1 MTTKEIIDNWL
12 NEIQTDLIKNYD
24 RLGLRAS
31 GNWANKLEQ
40 FQNQDGNLIKLGILG
55 EKYTGA
61 IEFGRLPTKMGSIP
75 GKLKGIIRKW
85 IDVKGITP
93 RDGISKDSLA
103 FLITRKIHREGWKV
117 PNRFNAGG
125 LVSDVITK
133 SRISEL
139 MKKLSLYYIEEIKTD
154 LKNTLENGSNSA

>member
-1 MTTKEIIDNWL
+1 MTTKEIIDSWL
-12 NEIQTDLIKNYD
+12 NETKTDLIKNYD
-24 RLGLRAS
+24 KLGLRAS
-31 GNWANKLEQ
+31 GNWANQLEQ
-40 FQNQDGNLIKLGILG
+40 FNTESGNLYKLGILG

-61 IEFGRLPTKMGSIP
+61 IEFGRRGNFNQTEKAIKKWVGWAGSTFIKEWTK
-75 GKLKGIIRKW
+75 KKGIPETASYAI
-85 IDVKGITP
+85 
-93 RDGISKDSLA
+93 A
-103 FLITRKIHREGWKV
+103 YKIAREGWKV

>member
-12 NEIQTDLIKNYD
+12 SETETDLVKNYD

-31 GNWANKLEQ
+31 GNWARQLEQ
-40 FQNQDGNLIKLGILG
+40 FQSEGSNLLKLGILG

-61 IEFGRLPTKMGSIP
+61 LEFGRLPTKSGSVP

-117 PNRFNAGG
+117 PNQYNAGG
-125 LVSDVITK
+125 LVADVITK
-133 SRISEL
+133 SRIAEL
-139 MKKLSLYYIEEIKTD
+139 MKKLSLYYIEEIKTEMI
-154 LKNTLENGSNSA
+154 NTLANGSNGA